1 LSDSFYFP
9 GWRARSFVETKQKTM
24 NLLVFGA
31 TGGTGR
37 QLVAQALTQGHTVTA
52 FARTPAKLAIEHAHL
67 RVVPGDVLDAAAV
80 QAAMA
85 GHDAVLS
92 ALGAP
97 AGNKAPVR
105 SAGTRHILQAME
117 QAGVRRFVCL
127 TTLGMGDSRPAL
139 PLAYKYLIVPLF
151 LRRAFADSEL
161 QEAHIRQ
168 STVEWTIARPA
179 TLTNGPRTGHYR
191 HGFPATEPGLKI
203 KISRADV
210 ADFMLR
216 QLQEPTYLRRA
227 ASLSC

>member
-1 LSDSFYFP
+1 
-9 GWRARSFVETKQKTM
+9 M

-37 QLVAQALTQGHTVTA
+37 QLVEQALAQGHTVTA
-52 FARTPAKLAIEHAHL
+52 FARTPAKLARQHAKL
-67 RVVPGDVLDAAAV
+67 RVVPGDVLDPASV
-80 QAAMA
+80 RQAMA
-85 GHDAVLS
+85 GQDAVLS

-97 AGNKAPVR
+97 AGEPAPVR

-127 TTLGMGDSRPAL
+127 TTLGMGESRAAL
-139 PLAYKYLIVPLF
+139 PFLYKYLLVPLL

-161 QEAHIRQ
+161 QEACIRQ
-168 STVEWTIARPA
+168 SRAEWTIARPA
-179 TLTNGPRTGHYR
+179 TLTNGPRTGCYR

-216 QLQEPTYLRRA
+216 QLQDATYLRRA
-227 ASLSC
+227 ASLSY